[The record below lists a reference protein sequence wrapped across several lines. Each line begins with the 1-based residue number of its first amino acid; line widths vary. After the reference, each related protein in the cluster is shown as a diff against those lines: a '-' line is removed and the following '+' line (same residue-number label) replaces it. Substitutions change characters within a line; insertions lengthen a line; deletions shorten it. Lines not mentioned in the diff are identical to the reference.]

1 MNLPEILDW
10 CVRGLI
16 GFLGGYALFK
26 IKRSEEKMEQV
37 IKKEEARQMMEDL
50 LEPLKV
56 DQTHTKEDVKEIKE
70 DIKDVKKILLYKLPK
85 DSM

>member
-1 MNLPEILDW
+1 MALFEIFDW

-26 IKRSEEKMEQV
+26 VKKAEEKRDKA
-37 IKKEEARQMMEDL
+37 ISKEDARQMMEDL

-56 DQTHTKEDVKEIKE
+56 DQTHTRNNVKEIKE
-70 DIKDVKKILLYKLPK
+70 DIKDVKMILMNKQ
-85 DSM
+85 

>member
-1 MNLPEILDW
+1 MALFEIFDW

-26 IKRSEEKMEQV
+26 VKRSEEKRGKA
-37 IKKEEARQMMEDL
+37 ISKEEARQMMEDL

-56 DQTHTKEDVKEIKE
+56 DQTHTKDDVKEIKE

>member
-1 MNLPEILDW
+1 MVLFEVVDW

-26 IKRSEEKMEQV
+26 VKKAEEKREQA
-37 IKKEEARQMMEDL
+37 ISKEDARQMMEDL

-56 DQTHTKEDVKEIKE
+56 DQTHTRNNVKEIKE
-70 DIKDVKKILLYKLPK
+70 DIKDVKMILMNKQ
-85 DSM
+85 

>member
-1 MNLPEILDW
+1 MVLFEVVDW

-26 IKRSEEKMEQV
+26 VKKAEEKREQA
-37 IKKEEARQMMEDL
+37 ISKKEARQMMEDL

-56 DQTHTKEDVKEIKE
+56 DQTHTKDDVKEIKQ
-70 DIKDVKKILLYKLPK
+70 DIKDVKVILMKRK
-85 DSM
+85 

>member
-10 CVRGLI
+10 SVKGLI
-16 GFLGGYALFK
+16 GFLGGYALFRVRK
-26 IKRSEEKMEQV
+26 AEEQRGKT
-37 IKKEEARQMMEDL
+37 INKEEARQMMEDL

-56 DQTHTKEDVKEIKE
+56 DQTHTKDDVKEIKE

>member
-1 MNLPEILDW
+1 
-10 CVRGLI
+10 
-16 GFLGGYALFK
+16 
-26 IKRSEEKMEQV
+26 
-37 IKKEEARQMMEDL
+37 MMEDL

-56 DQTHTKEDVKEIKE
+56 DQTHTKDDVKEIKE